1 MPKKT
6 HCRSAPSLMSMPM
19 ESLQLRR
26 EVGMPVVSGAADR
39 VGANAKTMGAD
50 IETTTA
56 AEATVRK
63 ESLIMVCEA
72 KYVGGEDDQWQ
83 RRLNRTFACSTAS
96 DSAVAR
102 RHSGR
107 PTLLQLLLVV
117 VPIVEQGDAQCRL
130 HVRFVGCS
138 LIGRI
143 VRTAVRHL
151 APAASCCIV
160 LRSYLHVGLLLVV
173 AQFEVAKQASKQAS
187 I

>member
-1 MPKKT
+1 
-6 HCRSAPSLMSMPM
+6 MSMPM

-26 EVGMPVVSGAADR
+26 EVGMPVVSGAAAR
-39 VGANAKTMGAD
+39 VGAKAKTMGAD

-107 PTLLQLLLVV
+107 PTLLQLLV

-160 LRSYLHVGLLLVV
+160 LRSYLHVGLLLVA
-173 AQFEVAKQASKQAS
+173 AQFEVSQASKHMAS